1 MSLAARRELA
11 DSLQE
16 RYSSAGRHEKAKI
29 LDEFTAAT
37 SYSRK
42 HAIALLRK
50 SNRSPTT
57 GPAKRPRRSRL
68 YTEEVREALVTVW
81 ETSNRLCS
89 KRLVPYLPTFL
100 RVLER
105 FGHVKLD
112 PQTRQRL
119 LQISPA
125 TVDRLL
131 YEKRHGRARSLV
143 ATRRGTLLKH
153 QIPVRTFTDWNDD
166 RVGFLEADSV
176 AHCGSSMGGTFL
188 NTFVLT
194 DIKSGWTECVAL
206 LYKDQDF
213 VVRAL
218 ADVRRRFPFPIRGL
232 DTDNGSEF
240 ITHQMYEYCRREQI
254 TFTRSR
260 PYKKNDQCFIEQKNG
275 QIVRRLVGYDR
286 YEGMEAAR
294 VMAELYSV
302 IRLYVN
308 FFQPSMRLLSKS
320 RIGSKTKRVYD
331 TPRTPYDRVL
341 TSEEVSGAGKA
352 RLRRQY
358 RTLDP
363 VMLLET
369 IRRLQDELWTYGYSE
384 LPVRRGKTPSDPAE
398 MQVDFVPEPESPAS
412 DEENREYHKTRR
424 RHKKHKKHKSFD
436 HWWRT
441 HPDDFKDVWSECEA
455 ELEKQPNLAA
465 TIVLER
471 LQARHPGQ
479 YDNSKLRT
487 LQRRVRAWRIARMNV
502 PLPRAPRGDF
512 LPDLD
517 QIELVVNYQTSPAA
531 ETLRYDSQ

>member
-1 MSLAARRELA
+1 MSLAARRELT
-11 DSLQE
+11 DSIRE
-16 RYSSAGRHEKAKI
+16 RYASGNRREKTKI
-29 LDEFTAAT
+29 LDEFTAST
-37 SYSRK
+37 NYSRK
-42 HAIALLRK
+42 HAIALLRRK
-50 SNRSPTT
+50 EYSP
-57 GPAKRPRRSRL
+57 AARRKKRPRPPRL
-68 YTEEVREALVTVW
+68 YTEDVRQALVEVW
-81 ETSNRLCS
+81 EASNRLCS

-105 FGHVKLD
+105 YGHVKLD
-112 PQTRQRL
+112 SKTRHRL
-119 LQISPA
+119 LHISPA

-131 YEKRHGRARSLV
+131 YENRHGKMPSLA

-153 QIPVRTFTDWNDD
+153 QIPVRTFTDWNDN

-176 AHCGSSMGGTFL
+176 AHCGSTMAGTFL
-188 NTFVLT
+188 NSFVLT
-194 DIKSGWTECVAL
+194 DIKTGWTECVAL

-218 ADVRRRFPFPIRGL
+218 ADVRCRFPFPIRGL

-240 ITHQMYEYCRREQI
+240 ITHTMYDYCQREKI

-294 VMAELYSV
+294 ILAELYSV

-320 RIGSKTKRVYD
+320 RIGAKTKRVYD
-331 TPRTPYDRVL
+331 TPRTPFDRVL
-341 TSEEVSGAGKA
+341 TSEDVTASGKA

-363 VMLLET
+363 VVLLDT
-369 IRRLQDELWTYGYSE
+369 IHRLQDELWAYGYHD
-384 LPVRRGKTPSDPAE
+384 LPSRRGKRAPNLPEVQTDVA
-398 MQVDFVPEPESPAS
+398 PEPEPPVSEQEKR
-412 DEENREYHKTRR
+412 DYHKTRR
-424 RHKKHKKHKSFD
+424 RHKKHKKHKSYV

-441 HPDDFKDVWSECEA
+441 CQDPFEHVWSECAA
-455 ELEKQPNLAA
+455 ELEIQHNLAA
-465 TIVLER
+465 TVLLER

-479 YDNSKLRT
+479 YNKSQLRT
-487 LQRRVRAWRIARMNV
+487 LQRRVRAWRIAQMNV
-502 PLPRAPRGDF
+502 SLPRSPRGDS
-512 LPDLD
+512 LPSAD
-517 QIELVVNYQTSPAA
+517 QIELTVHCPTSPAT